1 MPFRALP
8 LSPMPYRAEGVHPL
22 SAGETHPRPHCVGHA
37 HQGRH
42 RSSSGEKGV
51 GSDSAAGGLGGQ
63 ASPPQPAAPRYRP
76 GERPERPAGA
86 ATLRE
91 PPPRERRRSAP
102 NPARPAKPHDGALE
116 TGSRRRPPARRRA
129 GARALCARGS
139 YAVGKRTIERAAE
152 PPSVARDLRT
162 FLYSNRMRRCCVVM
176 WQ

>member
-8 LSPMPYRAEGVHPL
+8 LSPKPYRAEGVKPL
-22 SAGETHPRPHCVGHA
+22 SAEATHPRPHCVGHA

-51 GSDSAAGGLGGQ
+51 GSDSAAGRLGGQ

-76 GERPERPAGA
+76 GERPKRPAGA
-86 ATLRE
+86 ATNRE

-139 YAVGKRTIERAAE
+139 YASGKRTFERAAE
-152 PPSVARDLRT
+152 PPSVARDVRT
-162 FLYSNRMRRCCVVM
+162 LFYLIRWSNRWSNR